1 MQCGQLFL
9 ELLNAVGREFDFV
22 ELPLRLFTER
32 DDIFDTAAVFSLQ
45 LVKRI
50 ETLFDLLKFICRIGQ
65 IILLIPQFIGDILR
79 SIHEVVQFPAE
90 QPHFVRH
97 TADLFQRMRS
107 ICNHGSRTI

>member
-1 MQCGQLFL
+1 M
-9 ELLNAVGREFDFV
+9 VGGEFHLV
-22 ELPLRLFTER
+22 KLPLCFFTER

>member
-1 MQCGQLFL
+1 M
-9 ELLNAVGREFDFV
+9 
-22 ELPLRLFTER
+22 ER
-32 DDIFDTAAVFSLQ
+32 IKA
-45 LVKRI
+45 
-50 ETLFDLLKFICRIGQ
+50 LFDLLKFICRIGQ